1 MTGTD
6 HDDDGAAV
14 ARVEPKHV
22 VRDKLVRH
30 WLEGEAGRDLV
41 AVFASSINGIA
52 AALESQ
58 VMRDAV
64 AGSLRQGAGVVRSD
78 AARVL
83 IANSLDVAAETIEAD
98 SAGRALADALRAVVH
113 TAESD
118 SAHAAVQTAVQMIE
132 PPVRLGTTLVR
143 AAVESQT
150 VHAALSL
157 AEHPVVQAVLH
168 SETVESTERWTKWAL
183 QRMGA
188 SETVRGLGE
197 RTKQLVSGA
206 VQSDLVQSA
215 VLGGVSLCSR
225 VIASDTAKS
234 LAAASLS
241 WFSRQIANSGWESE
255 HTEIAETAQRHPHC
269 CRSAQVERRDFGG
282 QLSST

>member
-1 MTGTD
+1 M
-6 HDDDGAAV
+6 
-14 ARVEPKHV
+14 
-22 VRDKLVRH
+22 
-30 WLEGEAGRDLV
+30 
-41 AVFASSINGIA
+41 
-52 AALESQ
+52 
-58 VMRDAV
+58 
-64 AGSLRQGAGVVRSD
+64 
-78 AARVL
+78 
-83 IANSLDVAAETIEAD
+83 SLDVAAETIEAD

-215 VLGGVSLCSR
+215 VLR
-225 VIASDTAKS
+225 PEFAY
-234 LAAASLS
+234 
-241 WFSRQIANSGWESE
+241 
-255 HTEIAETAQRHPHC
+255 
-269 CRSAQVERRDFGG
+269 
-282 QLSST
+282 

>member
-1 MTGTD
+1 MLL
-6 HDDDGAAV
+6 
-14 ARVEPKHV
+14 
-22 VRDKLVRH
+22 LV
-30 WLEGEAGRDLV
+30 
-41 AVFASSINGIA
+41 
-52 AALESQ
+52 Q
-58 VMRDAV
+58 
-64 AGSLRQGAGVVRSD
+64 
-78 AARVL
+78 
-83 IANSLDVAAETIEAD
+83 
-98 SAGRALADALRAVVH
+98 
-113 TAESD
+113 
-118 SAHAAVQTAVQMIE
+118 
-132 PPVRLGTTLVR
+132 
-143 AAVESQT
+143 
-150 VHAALSL
+150 
-157 AEHPVVQAVLH
+157 
-168 SETVESTERWTKWAL
+168 STERWTKWAL

-255 HTEIAETAQRHPHC
+255 HTEIAETAQPHPHC